1 MKFLALAALVL
12 LSGSIGCGKTTE
24 SLHYEFF
31 TNGVDGGA
39 PGCDTGDHTFPSLV
53 AYCAGLQSDS
63 LNNNCAL
70 SARQNEFGKECT
82 GTFQETN

>member
-1 MKFLALAALVL
+1 MKFLALAALFF
-12 LSGSIGCGKTTE
+12 LSVSIGCGKMTE
-24 SLHYEFF
+24 TLDYHF
-31 TNGVDGGA
+31 TIDGVDGGA
-39 PGCDTGDHTFPSLV
+39 PGCATGVHTFPSLA

-70 SARQNEFGKECT
+70 SARQNEFSARCT